1 MADQGSRASNGKEE
15 FVRVVDRSGE
25 LMGEFPSSRIAREFA
40 RRMIEAG
47 KASTLI
53 VEWSN
58 HGRRGQLAITRRS
71 VDAAERKF
79 QELKRRNEKRARR
92 WANLISGIAAA
103 IGMLALLSVTGA
115 FIEAR
120 SGGGHRAVHTPAVQT
135 RTNVIKLEDVKVF
148 IEQYGD

>member
-1 MADQGSRASNGKEE
+1 MQTVPILAEDQSMADQGSRASNGKEE

-58 HGRRGQLAITRRS
+58 HGRCGQLAITRKS
-71 VDAAERKF
+71 VDAADRKF
-79 QELKRRNEKRARR
+79 QELKRQNEQRARR

-103 IGMLALLSVTGA
+103 AIGMLVLLNVTGA
-115 FIEAR
+115 YLEAR
-120 SGGGHRAVHTPAVQT
+120 SGGGSHPAFQT
-135 RTNVIKLEDVKVF
+135 RA
-148 IEQYGD
+148 GG

>member
-1 MADQGSRASNGKEE
+1 MVDQGSRAASGREE
-15 FVRVVDRSGE
+15 YARVVDGSGE
-25 LMGEFPSSRIAREFA
+25 LMGEFPSSRVAREFA

-58 HGRRGQLAITRRS
+58 HGRCGQLAITRRS
-71 VDAAERKF
+71 VNAAERKF

-92 WANLISGIAAA
+92 WANLISGIAAAA

-135 RTNVIKLEDVKVF
+135 RT
-148 IEQYGD
+148 GG